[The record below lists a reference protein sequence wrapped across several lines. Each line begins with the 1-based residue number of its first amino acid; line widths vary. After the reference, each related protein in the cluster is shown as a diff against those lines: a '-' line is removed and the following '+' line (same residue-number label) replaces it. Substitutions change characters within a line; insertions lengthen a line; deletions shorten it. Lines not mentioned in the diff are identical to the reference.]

1 MWLLGEYQDKF
12 KPSELKVINKENRKL
27 MALYPQIMSLDRD
40 TEGNAGIIT
49 STTTQ
54 STTPTKATVVK
65 RLQEHREESL
75 KSRPSFKDT
84 KEFKSLIAQ
93 FNNNFKSPWSQE
105 EGKRKREQQF
115 EANRAAKKTS

>member
-1 MWLLGEYQDKF
+1 
-12 KPSELKVINKENRKL
+12 

-54 STTPTKATVVK
+54 STTHTKTTVVK
-65 RLQEHREESL
+65 RLQDNREESL
-75 KSRPSFKDT
+75 KSGPYFKDT

-93 FNNNFKSPWSQE
+93 FNINFNFPWSQE
-105 EGKRKREQQF
+105 EVKRKREQQVYK
-115 EANRAAKKTS
+115 RTTM